1 MENPLNSALSGA
13 PPPAS
18 LAQMRARLLEQY
30 DSLSRRLKEV
40 SQYINDHPQSIALDT
55 LAVIADKAGV
65 HPSTLVRFAHHFGF
79 EGFSAL
85 QQLYKQHVEQNFN
98 DYGERI
104 RSLQQELGDNDTVTA
119 PQLLNEFT
127 EANLLSLQDLRER
140 IDPQLLNRAI
150 DLLDNTSAVHVC
162 GIRRAFPV
170 AMYFTYALSH
180 IQVRCHAIDGL
191 GLMHEEQ
198 ARCITAD
205 DVLIAITF
213 APYASATHNAIE
225 RAKDNGAKVLLL
237 TDDAEQC
244 PSADSSDIVFS
255 VPDAQVRSFR
265 SLNSSLCLAQT
276 LCIALGYRRET
287 ESLARTTK
295 NPLDQHQ

>member
-1 MENPLNSALSGA
+1 MPMQSAQTTRLNEQT
-13 PPPAS
+13 PPQS
-18 LAQMRARLLEQY
+18 LAQMRTRLLDQH
-30 DSLSRRLKEV
+30 DSLSRRLKDV
-40 SQYINDHPQSIALDT
+40 SQYIIDHPQSIALDT
-55 LAVIADKAGV
+55 LAAIAEKAGV

-79 EGFSAL
+79 DGFSAL

-104 RSLQQELGDNDTVTA
+104 RFLQQERGDDAVTP
-119 PQLLNEFT
+119 PQLLNEFAQ
-127 EANLLSLQDLRER
+127 ANLLSLQHLRDR
-140 IDPQLLNRAI
+140 TDPDLLNRAV

-180 IQVRCHAIDGL
+180 VQVRCHAIDGL

-198 ARCITAD
+198 ARCVTAD

-213 APYASATHNAIE
+213 APYASVTHDVIT
-225 RAKDNGAKVLLL
+225 RAKANQASVILL
-237 TDDAEQC
+237 TDDQSKC
-244 PSADSSDIVFS
+244 PSAAHSDLVFS
-255 VPDAQVRSFR
+255 VPDAEVRSFR

-287 ESLARTTK
+287 TTRDAVA
-295 NPLDQHQ
+295 LD

>member
-1 MENPLNSALSGA
+1 MADTA
-13 PPPAS
+13 KKPPRDTPS
-18 LAQMRARLLEQY
+18 TLAAMRLQLLADQQQ
-30 DSLSRRLKEV
+30 LSRRLAQVCDYVLE
-40 SQYINDHPQSIALDT
+40 HPQSIALDT
-55 LAVIADKAGV
+55 LATIAEKATV

-79 EGFSAL
+79 DGFSAL

-104 RSLQQELGDNDTVTA
+104 RSLQQELGDNDAVTP

-127 EANLLSLQDLRER
+127 EANLLSLQALRESV
-140 IDPQLLNRAI
+140 DPTLLNRAV
-150 DLLDNTSAVHVC
+150 DLMDQTSAIHIC

-180 IQVRCHAIDGL
+180 IQVRCHVIDGL

-198 ARCITAD
+198 ARCIAPD

-213 APYASATHNAIE
+213 APYATITQAAIS
-225 RAKDNGAKVLLL
+225 RAKDNGARVLLM
-237 TDDAEQC
+237 TDEEANC
-244 PSADSSDIVFS
+244 PSAAIADIVFS
-255 VPDAQVRSFR
+255 IPDAQVRSFR

-276 LCIALGYRRET
+276 LCIALGYRREAN
-287 ESLARTTK
+287 SSA
-295 NPLDQHQ
+295 